1 MRGGYGTVILPGPLS
16 AAFRSPAK
24 QRCSG
29 VVARKIGSLMGQV
42 LEIDHMEGGL
52 YWQRL
57 EKICEAG
64 NFDYMA
70 GMSQLTLLLD
80 ILMTYLIL
88 LLPYSTRSRDSTLV
102 EKIREA
108 KEAEDRNRNIREA
121 GILGKQG
128 ARAVARS
135 ASLSVP
141 QRVGGVF
148 QIFAIDRVAFDMNA
162 KAMTESKE
170 DCGGELLL
178 DSASSPCKTR
188 SRDSTL
194 VEKIREAKEAEDRN
208 RNIREAGIL
217 GKQGARAVARSASLS
232 VPQRVGGVFQI
243 FAIDRVAFDMNAKA
257 MTESVAATKG
267 VDLAVGGQQDFLWRD
282 LIQLHVSGTQGS
294 YPFNLGPLIYAQG
307 NGSHLAGINLRRKQG
322 RSDDAFDSG
331 DKRACN
337 AHLWVCDIEG
347 ARVEGL
353 RQELTFEDTSLQV
366 EETSFIRFPQGF

>member
-52 YWQRL
+52 YWQVP
-57 EKICEAG
+57 A
-64 NFDYMA
+64 
-70 GMSQLTLLLD
+70 S
-80 ILMTYLIL
+80 
-88 LLPYSTRSRDSTLV
+88 PYWGGCAAAAHRIRSR
-102 EKIREA
+102 
-108 KEAEDRNRNIREA
+108 
-121 GILGKQG
+121 
-128 ARAVARS
+128 
-135 ASLSVP
+135 
-141 QRVGGVF
+141 
-148 QIFAIDRVAFDMNA
+148 
-162 KAMTESKE
+162 E

-208 RNIREAGIL
+208 RNIWEAGIL

-267 VDLAVGGQQDFLWRD
+267 VDFAVGGQQDFLWRD

-322 RSDDAFDSG
+322 RSDDAFDNG

-337 AHLWVCDIEG
+337 AHLWVRDIEG